1 MALTDEEFQMLFDG
15 TRRFVNEELRP
26 LEEELERDDGLPD
39 EVWEKLAE
47 TSRTL
52 GLYNANIPSEYG
64 GTGLSMLEVVKLGEL
79 FGQSSWPFTYIYA
92 KPNALLLRGTS
103 AQREEYL
110 TPIME
115 GHKVACFALTEPDA
129 GSYTSG
135 LKTRAEKVAG
145 GWKINGAKA
154 FITNGQLADFAI
166 VIAVTSQNQD
176 KRPEAT
182 AFLVDRSCK
191 GYNLGPR
198 QQGIGFRGVEQRE
211 LYFEDCFVPDD
222 KVLGEVGQGLN
233 MGFEFLAERRLFLSA
248 YCTGVMDRLIGL
260 CVHYMGSRKVQGG
273 ALIEKQGLRWK
284 LAQMEAD
291 HFAVQSVVHAAAEQ
305 AQMVLRENES
315 GAPKVSMREAV
326 KNVSI
331 AKWLST
337 TSVNRSADVAVQ
349 IYGGSGWSK
358 GSPVERI
365 FRDVRATRI
374 MDGTDEI
381 HQEIIAREV
390 ARSRADG

>member
-1 MALTDEEFQMLFDG
+1 MPLTSEEFAMLYEG
-15 TRRFVNEELRP
+15 TERFIRDELRP
-26 LEEELERDDGLPD
+26 LEEQLEREDGLPD
-39 EVWEKLAE
+39 DVWAKLAD
-47 TSRTL
+47 TSQTL
-52 GLYNANIPSEYG
+52 GLYNANIPEEYG

-79 FGQSSWPFTYIYA
+79 FGQTSWPFTYIYA
-92 KPNALLLRGTS
+92 KPNALLLRGTK
-103 AQREEYL
+103 AQQEEYL
-110 TPIME
+110 RPVMD
-115 GHKVACFALTEPDA
+115 GQKVQCFALTEPDA

-135 LKTRAEKVAG
+135 LKTRAVKVEG
-145 GWKINGAKA
+145 GWKINGAKS

-166 VIAVTSQNQD
+166 VIAVSSRSEG

-182 AFLVDRSCK
+182 AFIVDKDRP
-191 GYNLGPR
+191 GYNVGSR
-198 QQGIGFRGVEQRE
+198 QEGIGFRGVQQRE

-222 KVLGEVGQGLN
+222 KVLGELGQGLN

-260 CVHYMGSRKVQGG
+260 CVPYMASRQVQGG
-273 ALIEKQGLRWK
+273 ALIEKQGIRWK

-291 HFAVQSVVHAAAEQ
+291 HFAVQSVVYAAAEQ
-305 AQMVLRENES
+305 AHQVLREGMDED
-315 GAPKVSMREAV
+315 GPKVSMKEAV

-337 TSVNRSADVAVQ
+337 TGVNRSADTAVQ
-349 IYGGSGWSK
+349 IHGGSGWSK
-358 GSPVERI
+358 GNPVERI
-365 FRDVRATRI
+365 YRDVRATRI

-390 ARSRADG
+390 VRSRS